1 MHLAVQYVVT
11 RLSIRTIAG
20 FPIKCGADPVVA
32 LAAGPVELSWLCGHA
47 EADATFAL
55 APPTADLPIR

>member
-1 MHLAVQYVVT
+1 MT
-11 RLSIRTIAG
+11 RLSVRTIAG

-32 LAAGPVELSWLCGHA
+32 LAAGTVELSWLCGHA